1 MKNLVT
7 YLWNLN
13 IELTGLLKLSIQT
26 LMMLASL
33 RKLQINELEKI

>member
-13 IELTGLLKLSIQT
+13 IELIGLLKLSIQT

>member
-13 IELTGLLKLSIQT
+13 IELIGLLKLPIQT